1 MFKASPAL
9 AAAAAIAVAATLVV
23 PTVSQAAESV
33 SMSVS
38 YADLN
43 LATDVGTRVLQR
55 RITYAAS
62 AVCGFEESK
71 QFGVVMAT
79 KACRTGAIEG
89 ARPAYEAAIASAKHG
104 TVIVG
109 EAAIVVSAKAG

>member
-9 AAAAAIAVAATLVV
+9 AAVAAVAVAAALVV

-33 SMSVS
+33 SMRVS

-43 LATDVGTRVLQR
+43 LGSDAGSQVLQR
-55 RITYAAS
+55 RIAIAARV
-62 AVCGFEESK
+62 VCGFEESK
-71 QFGVVMAT
+71 LYDVIVAT
-79 KACRTGAIEG
+79 NACRSGAIEG
-89 ARPAYEAAIASAKHG
+89 ARPAYEAAVASARHG

-109 EAAIVVSAKAG
+109 EAAIIVGAG

>member
-9 AAAAAIAVAATLVV
+9 AATAAVVVAAALVV

-33 SMSVS
+33 SMRVS

-43 LATDVGTRVLQR
+43 LTSAEGSQALQHRIAIAARV
-55 RITYAAS
+55 
-62 AVCGFEESK
+62 VCGYEESK
-71 QFGVVMAT
+71 LYDVVIAT
-79 KACRTGAIEG
+79 KACRSGAIEG
-89 ARPAYEAAIASAKHG
+89 ARPAYEAALASARHG

-109 EAAIVVSAKAG
+109 EAAIVVSAGR